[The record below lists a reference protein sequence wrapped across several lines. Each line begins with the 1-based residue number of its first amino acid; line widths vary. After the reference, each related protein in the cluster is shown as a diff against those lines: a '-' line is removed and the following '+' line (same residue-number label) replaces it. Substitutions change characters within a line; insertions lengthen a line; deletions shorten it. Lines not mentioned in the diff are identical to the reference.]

1 MLEYSTGNSTVDTMA
16 SIQLT
21 GNIIP
26 QIWYKQIVRD
36 NGKPHLLAI
45 SILADVV
52 YWYRPTEIRDSA
64 TGQFMGFKKKFSGD
78 LLQRSYQQIA
88 DQFGESKRSV
98 TDAII
103 RLENLGVL
111 TRVFR
116 TITVGGSVFNNVL
129 YLKLHPDKLYEI
141 TYPPVEEPEREIK
154 NPEEIHPERKED
166 TPLPQNLG
174 RGVTKFRERG
184 SKISGEGSQNLGTRN
199 TKNTTENIHKNISS
213 SSGQT
218 KADLSEEDE
227 DRKLKESLQ
236 YEAVLKNHTP
246 ELVNSIFLEI
256 KKESELCAI
265 MTADLFEQIC
275 DNIEFYASDILNVSA
290 YINKCLKNLL
300 VGKGMSDI
308 LKKNRNR
315 GRPAG
320 NRNNNVFN
328 QFQQNEYDFELLEQE
343 LLANGKSKEIYAT
356 SHKEGG
362 LHGRHI

>member
-1 MLEYSTGNSTVDTMA
+1 M
-16 SIQLT
+16 
-21 GNIIP
+21 
-26 QIWYKQIVRD
+26 
-36 NGKPHLLAI
+36 
-45 SILADVV
+45 
-52 YWYRPTEIRDSA
+52 
-64 TGQFMGFKKKFSGD
+64 
-78 LLQRSYQQIA
+78 
-88 DQFGESKRSV
+88 
-98 TDAII
+98 
-103 RLENLGVL
+103 
-111 TRVFR
+111 
-116 TITVGGSVFNNVL
+116 
-129 YLKLHPDKLYEI
+129 
-141 TYPPVEEPEREIK
+141 
-154 NPEEIHPERKED
+154 
-166 TPLPQNLG
+166 
-174 RGVTKFRERG
+174 
-184 SKISGEGSQNLGTRN
+184 
-199 TKNTTENIHKNISS
+199 
-213 SSGQT
+213 
-218 KADLSEEDE
+218 
-227 DRKLKESLQ
+227 KESLQ

>member
-1 MLEYSTGNSTVDTMA
+1 MLEYSTGNSTVDAMA

-21 GNIIP
+21 GNTIP

-45 SILADVV
+45 SILADIV

-64 TGQFMGFKKKFSGD
+64 TGQFMGFKKKFSGE

-141 TYPPVEEPEREIK
+141 TYPPAEEPEREIK

-213 SSGQT
+213 SSEKT

-236 YEAVLKNHTP
+236 YEAVLKTHNP
-246 ELVNSIFLEI
+246 ELVEAVFLEI
-256 KKESELCAI
+256 KKEPKLHGT
-265 MTADLFEQIC
+265 MTAELFNQIC
-275 DNIEFYASDILNVSA
+275 ENIEYYSSDILNKSA

-300 VGKGMSDI
+300 TGKEMSET
-308 LKKNRNR
+308 LKKDRNR
-315 GRPAG
+315 GRPEKGKKFSNA
-320 NRNNNVFN
+320 FT
-328 QFQQNEYDFELLEQE
+328 QFQQNEYDFEALEKE
-343 LLANGKSKEIYAT
+343 LLSN
-356 SHKEGG
+356 
-362 LHGRHI
+362 